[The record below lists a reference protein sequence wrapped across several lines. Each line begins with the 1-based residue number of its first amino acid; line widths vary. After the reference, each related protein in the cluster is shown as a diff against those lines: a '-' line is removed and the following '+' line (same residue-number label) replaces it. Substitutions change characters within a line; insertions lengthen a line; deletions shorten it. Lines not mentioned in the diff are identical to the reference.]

1 MRKLSAYLLMSLDGV
16 VEEPQNWTLD
26 YDEEMQTHLLE
37 TINEQDAVLL
47 GRVAYQEWARVW
59 PNADFEPE
67 FKQFINSTPKYVV
80 STTLSSVNDWQPT
93 TLIKENVASTI
104 AVLKQHPGKT
114 IGVHSSLTLV
124 RSLLDMGLLDELVL
138 TVFPV
143 LVGKGRHL
151 LSPEDS
157 FQRLKLVF
165 SQSTRTGGLNL
176 ISGYESSPILR
187 NPFALT
193 DE

>member
-16 VEEPQNWTLD
+16 VEAPENWTQD
-26 YDEEMQTHLLE
+26 YDEEMQAHLLE
-37 TINEQDAVLL
+37 TISEQDAVLL

-59 PNADFEPE
+59 PNADFEPD
-67 FKQFINSTPKYVV
+67 FKRFINSVPKYVV
-80 STTLSSVNDWQPT
+80 STTLSNVDEWQPA

-104 AVLKQHPGKT
+104 AGLKQQHGKT

-157 FQRLKLVF
+157 FQQLKLVS
-165 SQSTRTGGLNL
+165 SQSTRTGGHNL
-176 ISGYESSPILR
+176 IYQPCL
-187 NPFALT
+187 
-193 DE
+193 